1 LSMQSST
8 VTLAMRSIYTVLKTK
23 SRLIL

>member
-1 LSMQSST
+1 MQSST